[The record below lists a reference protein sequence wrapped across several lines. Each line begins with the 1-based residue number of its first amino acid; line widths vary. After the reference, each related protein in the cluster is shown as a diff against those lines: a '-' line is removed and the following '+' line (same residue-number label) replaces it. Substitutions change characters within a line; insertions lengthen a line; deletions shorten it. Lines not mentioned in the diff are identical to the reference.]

1 MIDEIVK
8 NALEKLDNDINN
20 NDVDSIT
27 NKAIEEIEK
36 VNPEVS
42 KGKKVLASGNNNDG
56 YRNNNSSDNYN
67 TSSGNNKD
75 SIKLPS
81 TGKEGQNQ
89 SPLAGLALISGLF
102 LFLKNRKR
110 NKENS

>member
-42 KGKKVLASGNNNDG
+42 KGKKAFS
-56 YRNNNSSDNYN
+56 
-67 TSSGNNKD
+67 KW
-75 SIKLPS
+75 
-81 TGKEGQNQ
+81 Q
-89 SPLAGLALISGLF
+89 
-102 LFLKNRKR
+102 
-110 NKENS
+110 

>member
-42 KGKKVLASGNNNDG
+42 KGKKALASGIIMMG
-56 YRNNNSSDNYN
+56 
-67 TSSGNNKD
+67 
-75 SIKLPS
+75 I
-81 TGKEGQNQ
+81 EIIIQVIIII
-89 SPLAGLALISGLF
+89 LAQVITKILLNCQALVKKVKI
-102 LFLKNRKR
+102 NHH
-110 NKENS
+110 

>member
-1 MIDEIVK
+1 MLKPKAQETILNVARKQKAKIDALVGLTDEQKNKAKNMIDEIVK

-42 KGKKVLASGNNNDG
+42 KGKKAFS
-56 YRNNNSSDNYN
+56 
-67 TSSGNNKD
+67 KW
-75 SIKLPS
+75 
-81 TGKEGQNQ
+81 Q
-89 SPLAGLALISGLF
+89 
-102 LFLKNRKR
+102 
-110 NKENS
+110 

>member
-1 MIDEIVK
+1 MMGIEIIIQV
-8 NALEKLDNDINN
+8 I
-20 NDVDSIT
+20 I
-27 NKAIEEIEK
+27 II
-36 VNPEVS
+36 
-42 KGKKVLASGNNNDG
+42 LARD
-56 YRNNNSSDNYN
+56 
-67 TSSGNNKD
+67 NKD

-89 SPLAGLALISGLF
+89 SPLVGLALISGLF

>member
-42 KGKKVLASGNNNDG
+42 K
-56 YRNNNSSDNYN
+56 R
-67 TSSGNNKD
+67 
-75 SIKLPS
+75 
-81 TGKEGQNQ
+81 
-89 SPLAGLALISGLF
+89 
-102 LFLKNRKR
+102 
-110 NKENS
+110 

>member
-42 KGKKVLASGNNNDG
+42 KGKKALASGNNNDG
-56 YRNNNSSDNYN
+56 
-67 TSSGNNKD
+67 
-75 SIKLPS
+75 I
-81 TGKEGQNQ
+81 EIIIQVIIII
-89 SPLAGLALISGLF
+89 LAQVITKILLNCQALVKKVKI
-102 LFLKNRKR
+102 NHH
-110 NKENS
+110 

>member
-1 MIDEIVK
+1 M
-8 NALEKLDNDINN
+8 
-20 NDVDSIT
+20 
-27 NKAIEEIEK
+27 
-36 VNPEVS
+36 
-42 KGKKVLASGNNNDG
+42 
-56 YRNNNSSDNYN
+56 
-67 TSSGNNKD
+67 
-75 SIKLPS
+75 KLPS

>member
-42 KGKKVLASGNNNDG
+42 KGKKALASGNNDG

-89 SPLAGLALISGLF
+89 SPLVGLALISGLF
-102 LFLKNRKR
+102 LFLKIEKKQRK
-110 NKENS
+110 